1 MNTESMNWTHGQRC
15 IKPPKLWS
23 SSLYDSKL
31 STESVP
37 DPVELERF
45 RLKLQEIA
53 IFFIRVTRSRL
64 NITPKVST
72 IESTTG
78 LGVHGGKVQAE
89 MTEWEPRTINE
100 SSLRF
105 VNCLRKIKHTGQ
117 QRFDTPITRP

>member
-1 MNTESMNWTHGQRC
+1 MDQRC
-15 IKPPKLWS
+15 KKLPKSWTS
-23 SSLYDSKL
+23 SSYDSEL
-31 STESVP
+31 LTESVS

-45 RLKLQEIA
+45 RLKPQDVA

-64 NITPKVST
+64 SIAPKVAT

-100 SSLRF
+100 SSLPF
-105 VNCLRKIKHTGQ
+105 VNCLRKTKHTGQ